1 MKPLMLKHDPVFD
14 IQQDLA
20 RIRSAVSDQHNASG
34 SADTLLFPTSRAYIV
49 TDKFVPVAIFDKLG
63 PAFGALLK
71 LSLVDIP
78 SDIDNPK
85 GSLYLDTL
93 DMLRRIIHSRG
104 VKCPYTVAVFIADSV
119 CFHFK
124 IPVEALIVF
133 CDRLKDHDIIDREI
147 WEILYD
153 YGIDDP
159 CLDADIDG
167 D

>member
-1 MKPLMLKHDPVFD
+1 MRPLMFKSDPVFD
-14 IQQDLA
+14 IKQDLA
-20 RIRSAVSDQHNASG
+20 RIRSAVSDQHNASV

-78 SDIDNPK
+78 GDVDNK
-85 GSLYLDTL
+85 EGSLYLDTL
-93 DMLRRIIHSRG
+93 DTLRRMVHARG
-104 VKCPYTVAVFIADSV
+104 VKRPYTVAVFIADSV

-133 CDRLKDHDIIDREI
+133 CDRLQDHDIIDREI

-153 YGIDDP
+153 YGMDEP
-159 CLDADIDG
+159 CLDTDSDG